1 MAFRVSFPF
10 LAAGIVFAHF
20 APPVF
25 AQAAF
30 PQAAIDSKAID
41 QIVRD
46 ALETWEVPGVGIAI
60 VHDDRVIYLEGRGVK
75 ERGTKN
81 AVTPDTVFAVA
92 SCTKAFTTTAMAM
105 LVEEGKM
112 SWDDP
117 VRKHLPYF
125 KLADPLADANC
136 TLRDL
141 VCHRTGL
148 AGHDMLWYRS
158 PWSVEEQVR
167 RIGLVPPSKSF
178 RSAFQYQSIMF
189 GAAGL
194 AVGQASGNS
203 WSEFVEKR
211 IFKLLEMGNASC
223 TTTAALKNGDH
234 TSPHRR
240 NPDGKVVVVPW
251 YSLESPHPAGSI
263 NASARDLSKWL
274 RFLLA
279 GGTYKKQRLL
289 AQSQLTETWMPQ
301 TVIRLEG
308 AARADNP
315 FTTQTSY
322 GLGWIVMDYRGMMQV
337 THGGWVEG
345 QRCQITLIPQARLGI
360 AIVANLEKTRMALAL
375 SNSLVDHLLGFRAEN
390 WNDHYQARVK
400 ADEQREQAHERERQ
414 EKRRPNT
421 TPTHD
426 LKAYAGT
433 YENPAYGTARIM
445 VDQGKLVWEW
455 SSFRRPLDHYHFD
468 TFIMQDDRFVPDPMV
483 IFTLAAG
490 GEIQTFRVFDVE
502 FKRVKK

>member
-1 MAFRVSFPF
+1 MAFRVPSPL
-10 LAAGIVFAHF
+10 LALGIVLGQFTSPA
-20 APPVF
+20 F
-25 AQAAF
+25 AQ
-30 PQAAIDSKAID
+30 QAVDPKAID

-46 ALETWEVPGVGIAI
+46 ALDSWEVPGVGIAI
-60 VHDDRVIYLEGRGVK
+60 VHDDRVIYLKGMGVK
-75 ERGTKN
+75 ERGTKD
-81 AVTPDTVFAVA
+81 AVTADTVFAVA

-105 LVEEGKM
+105 LVDQGKM

-117 VRKHLPYF
+117 VRKYLPYF

-158 PWSVEEQVR
+158 PWTVEEQVR

-194 AVGQASGNS
+194 AVGKASDSS
-203 WSEFVEKR
+203 WAEFVQKR
-211 IFKLLEMGNASC
+211 IFDPLEMTSASC
-223 TTTAALKNGDH
+223 TTTAALKNSDH

-240 NPDGKVVVVPW
+240 NPDGKVAVVPW
-251 YSLESPHPAGSI
+251 YSLEKPHPAGSI

-279 GGTYKKQRLL
+279 GGTYKGQRLL
-289 AQSQLTETWMPQ
+289 AQAQLTETWMPQ
-301 TVIRLEG
+301 TIIRLEG

-315 FTTQTSY
+315 FTTQMSY
-322 GLGWIVMDYRGMMQV
+322 GLGWIVMDYRGMQQI

-360 AIVANLEKTRMALAL
+360 ALVANMEKTRMALAL
-375 SNSLVDHLLGFRAEN
+375 SNHLVDHLLGFRAEN
-390 WNDHYQARVK
+390 WNGHYQARVK
-400 ADEQREQAHERERQ
+400 ADEQLEKAHERLRQ
-414 EKRRPNT
+414 ENRKPNT
-421 TPTHD
+421 KPTHD
-426 LKAYAGT
+426 LQAYTGS
-433 YENPAYGTARIM
+433 YENPAYGTAKITL
-445 VDQGKLVWEW
+445 DQGKLVWEW
-455 SSFRRPLDHYHFD
+455 SSFRRPLDHYHYD
-468 TFIMQDDRFVPDPMV
+468 TFLMHDDQFVPDPMV
-483 IFTLAAG
+483 IFTLADDGA
-490 GEIQTFRVFDVE
+490 IRALRVFEME
-502 FKRVKK
+502 FKKAKK